1 MGNEKEEARR
11 RLQLRRARTSATRDA
26 RIVSDFE
33 LACMGCVPIFG
44 GLWAFICIMVA
55 TGVVA

>member
-1 MGNEKEEARR
+1 M
-11 RLQLRRARTSATRDA
+11 QLRRARTSATRDA